1 AGQRLEGAERDLA
14 MQAEALDAR
23 SPLRVLARGYA
34 VAKDARSGSLVRKP
48 AQAPVGTPL
57 RIRLAEGELL
67 ATSSGPAPADS
78 LSVTEP
84 EVLP

>member
-1 AGQRLEGAERDLA
+1 LESAERDLA
-14 MQAEALDAR
+14 LQAEALDAR

-57 RIRLAEGELL
+57 RIRLADGDLL
-67 ATSSGPAPADS
+67 ATSKGPAPADS
-78 LSVTEP
+78 DL
-84 EVLP
+84 